1 MRLAYRVGMRLAWCT
16 DVHLDHLTPS
26 GRARFAERVRDTGCD
41 ALVLTGDL
49 SQAPLLRSHL
59 GDLARALA
67 RPVYFVLGNHDFYEG
82 SIAEVRAEV
91 RELCARETWLH
102 YLPDRGPIPLDDESV
117 LVGVDGFG
125 DGRLGRVIETP
136 IVLNDHLLIRELA
149 GLPRARLAARLAEL
163 GDEEA
168 RTLEALLS
176 RVGHAR
182 RVVVATHVPPFREST
197 WHEGAP
203 SDDDW
208 LPFFSCKAVGEVLR
222 AHVAAHPTQR
232 VTVLCGHTH
241 GAGLAVMDERLV
253 VHTGAAEYGAIAIA
267 GVLDTTRTSFL

>member
-1 MRLAYRVGMRLAWCT
+1 MRLAWCT

-26 GRARFAERVRDTGCD
+26 SRTRFAETVRTSGCD

-49 SQAPLLRSHL
+49 SHAPLLRSHL
-59 GDLARALA
+59 EELSRVLA
-67 RPVYFVLGNHDFYEG
+67 RPVYFVLGNHDFYQG
-82 SIAEVRAEV
+82 SIEEVRADV
-91 RELCARETWLH
+91 RALCAGDPWLR
-102 YLPDRGPIPLDDESV
+102 YLPDAGPIALDDATV

-149 GLPRARLAARLAEL
+149 GLPRLRLAARLAEL
-163 GDEEA
+163 GDAEA
-168 RTLEALLS
+168 RALEALLA
-176 RVGHAR
+176 RVGDAR

-197 WHEGAP
+197 WHEGKL

-222 AHVAAHPTQR
+222 AHVSTHAGQTL
-232 VTVLCGHTH
+232 TVLCGHTH
-241 GAGLAVMDERLV
+241 GAGVAVMDERLV
-253 VHTGAAEYGAIAIA
+253 VHTGAAEYGEIAIA
-267 GVLDTTRTSFL
+267 GVLDTTRASFL

>member
-16 DVHLDHLTPS
+16 DIHLDHLTPA
-26 GRARFAERVRDTGCD
+26 GRVRFAEKVRESGCD

-49 SQAPLLRSHL
+49 SHAPLLRSHL
-59 GDLARALA
+59 VDLARALA

-82 SIAEVRAEV
+82 SIEEVRADV
-91 RELCARETWLH
+91 RALCAGDPWLR
-102 YLPDRGPIPLDDESV
+102 YLPDAGPFALDGETV
-117 LVGVDGFG
+117 LLGVDGFG

-149 GLPRARLAARLAEL
+149 GLPRARLAARLADL
-163 GDEEA
+163 GDAEA
-168 RTLEALLS
+168 RTLEALLA

-208 LPFFSCKAVGEVLR
+208 LPFFSCKAVGDVLR
-222 AHVAAHPTQR
+222 AHRAAFPAR
-232 VTVLCGHTH
+232 SLTVLCGHTH
-241 GAGLAVMDERLV
+241 GAGVVAIDERLV
-253 VHTGAAEYGAIAIA
+253 VHTGGAQYGEIALA
-267 GVLDTTRTSFL
+267 GVLDTTRATLL